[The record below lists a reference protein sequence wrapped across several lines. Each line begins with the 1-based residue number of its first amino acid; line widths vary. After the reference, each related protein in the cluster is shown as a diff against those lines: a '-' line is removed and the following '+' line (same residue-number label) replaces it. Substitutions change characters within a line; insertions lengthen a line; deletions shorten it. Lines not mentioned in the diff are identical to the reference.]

1 MDKSIYEKASAELIL
16 FDNSDV
22 VVTSSTCLVGFDR
35 YGSGCADGAHS
46 GGEGDPDHYR

>member
-22 VVTSSTCLVGFDR
+22 VVTSPENGGSVGCDINVF
-35 YGSGCADGAHS
+35 SA
-46 GGEGDPDHYR
+46 GDDDVRCDFGW

>member
-22 VVTSSTCLVGFDR
+22 VTSSGEN
-35 YGSGCADGAHS
+35 S
-46 GGEGDPDHYR
+46 GGVGCNINVFSAGDDDVRCDHGW